1 MMVDIYFHSDMV
13 PMIPE
18 VAPEGLHRVTL
29 TMLEHLEGQGT
40 SIHAVH
46 VVVGAEAVMAAGVE
60 RGDQFCWPV
69 LVRGSLQVQVVTWK

>member
-1 MMVDIYFHSDMV
+1 MMVDIHFHSDMI
-13 PMIPE
+13 PMIAE
-18 VAPEGLHRVTL
+18 IAPEGLHRVTL

-60 RGDQFCWPV
+60 RGDQLC
-69 LVRGSLQVQVVTWK
+69 

>member
-18 VAPEGLHRVTL
+18 VAPEGLHRVTV

-60 RGDQFCWPV
+60 GGHQLC
-69 LVRGSLQVQVVTWK
+69 